1 MCSISLIR
9 EINLPRSLIAN
20 SVLKFKRIQAK
31 KGKKNFVHSELCTS
45 IRISTTK
52 TNSCMIYEG
61 TMWCNLWCFEQN
73 FIVPIL
79 ELFLT
84 ETKLFM
90 TLLTFKT

>member
-1 MCSISLIR
+1 M
-9 EINLPRSLIAN
+9 
-20 SVLKFKRIQAK
+20 RIQAQ
-31 KGKKNFVHSELCTS
+31 KGQKNFVHCELCTS
-45 IRISTTK
+45 IKISTTK

-84 ETKLFM
+84 ETKLYM
-90 TLLTFKT
+90 TLLTVLSHI